1 MHQPCRTTKMMGL
14 WVEKDE
20 GDATNGEYIW
30 PLVLCHVTNESKAA
44 FQLKR
49 RLSPLFQENPKMA
62 RLSCM
67 GRPHPMDWPCR
78 MTKMV
83 STPHPLVLCL
93 VTNASEAAFQPR
105 CRLSRISRK
114 AASAFPDINIDPMD
128 WPCWMMKTVSTPH
141 PLSYASSL
149 THPRRRFNPDAASP
163 VFQGKQRQLSPT
175 LT

>member
-1 MHQPCRTTKMMGL
+1 M
-14 WVEKDE
+14 
-20 GDATNGEYIW
+20 
-30 PLVLCHVTNESKAA
+30 PLTVSTSDPLSYAIVTNESKVA
-44 FQLKR
+44 FQLKHC
-49 RLSPLFQENPKMA
+49 LSPLFQENPKTA

-67 GRPHPMDWPCR
+67 GRPHPTDWPCR
-78 MTKMV
+78 MMKTV

-93 VTNASEAAFQPR
+93 VTNTSEAAFQPR
-105 CRLSRISRK
+105 RHLSRISRK

-163 VFQGKQRQLSPT
+163 IFQEKQHQLSPT